1 MISSNTNS
9 INDIINYIDNS
20 LLNLEKLKKDLS
32 NNNQQNNI
40 IQFLNIL
47 SFDLQNIINLLKNF
61 NQNETVNNE
70 KINNLQNQIY
80 CFENEL
86 LYSNNKIRELNY
98 LICDKECTIHELLNQ
113 KNNFCTCNCN
123 CPYCNSNINN
133 HDLST
138 KSTFYNKKTNTIN
151 LSYDCNN
158 LMNSQNIPKKKNLSF
173 DCGNDIL
180 EKTSNILNIKSNR
193 NYVESLTNRN
203 FSLTPNVQNNQKIEF
218 NTAKLK
224 DNLRFHNSY
233 DNFNKINLNDD
244 KNNNEII
251 NNTLNNEN
259 NLNKDEKDLLN
270 KDNKNKTNMKC
281 FNKTKKDKNIKVEN
295 NKIIH
300 DIIPKNNYSF
310 NFKKMN
316 FNKKTK
322 SSSLP
327 KEDINK
333 INKKKKI
340 SPPKNNNLNT
350 INTKKKPNQKVEYK
364 FNLDEPESENN
375 PIKPIPQSINNMNKN
390 SFTNITKNIN
400 PNTIKKNYINDPNQL
415 NNNLYINENQIEMN
429 QELSNNKNNNNLKDK
444 INRIEN
450 IIQNALKDENTIN
463 KLKKKLGD
471 NFIEKITKEDVTEEY
486 LNKVENSLKEINLGK
501 DNKNNITY
509 NKYSNFKKNN
519 PTNLPKKKFKDPIVN
534 SLYNKQKL
542 KKEITDNKYHFK
554 EYPRSWI
561 SSKDYF
567 VNNNNQNGK
576 IEKSSLKIPN
586 FP

>member
-1 MISSNTNS
+1 MISSNSNS
-9 INDIINYIDNS
+9 INDIIICIDNS
-20 LLNLEKLKKDLS
+20 LVNLEKIKQDLS
-32 NNNQQNNI
+32 INNQQNNI
-40 IQFLNIL
+40 IQFLTNL
-47 SFDLQNIINLLKNF
+47 SYDLQNIINLLKCF
-61 NQNETVNNE
+61 NQKENMNNE

-113 KNNFCTCNCN
+113 KNNFCICNCN
-123 CPYCNSNINN
+123 CPYCNSNMNN

-180 EKTSNILNIKSNR
+180 EKTSNILKIKSNR

-203 FSLTPNVQNNQKIEF
+203 YSLTPNVQNNQKIEF

-310 NFKKMN
+310 NFKKMY

-429 QELSNNKNNNNLKDK
+429 QELLNDKNNNLKDK

-450 IIQNALKDENTIN
+450 IVQNALKDENTIN

-471 NFIEKITKEDVTEEY
+471 NFIEKITKEDVTEDY
-486 LNKVENSLKEINLGK
+486 LNKVENSINEINLEKG
-501 DNKNNITY
+501 KNNNFIY
-509 NKYSNFKKNN
+509 NQYSNLKKNKIN
-519 PTNLPKKKFKDPIVN
+519 LTNKKSKDPIVN
-534 SLYNKQKL
+534 SLNNKQKL

>member
-1 MISSNTNS
+1 MISSNSNS
-9 INDIINYIDNS
+9 INDIIICIDNS
-20 LLNLEKLKKDLS
+20 LVNLEKIKQDLS
-32 NNNQQNNI
+32 INNQQNNI
-40 IQFLNIL
+40 IQFLTNL
-47 SFDLQNIINLLKNF
+47 SYDLQNIINLLKCF
-61 NQNETVNNE
+61 NQKENMNNE

-86 LYSNNKIRELNY
+86 LNSNNKIRELNF

-113 KNNFCTCNCN
+113 KNNFCICNCN
-123 CPYCNSNINN
+123 CPYCNSNMNN
-133 HDLST
+133 HELST
-138 KSTFYNKKTNTIN
+138 KSTFYNKKNNNFN

-180 EKTSNILNIKSNR
+180 EKTSNILNINKTNR
-193 NYVESLTNRN
+193 NYFDSPLNRN
-203 FSLTPNVQNNQKIEF
+203 FSLTPSVQNIQKFDF
-218 NTAKLK
+218 NTPRIN

-233 DNFNKINLNDD
+233 DNFNKINLNQD
-244 KNNNEII
+244 KNNNETI
-251 NNTLNNEN
+251 NEN
-259 NLNKDEKDLLN
+259 KLDKDNKYKNEKDLN
-270 KDNKNKTNMKC
+270 KDNINKTNLKSS
-281 FNKTKKDKNIKVEN
+281 NKTKKDKNIKIEN

-310 NFKKMN
+310 NFQKMN
-316 FNKKTK
+316 LNKKTK

-333 INKKKKI
+333 LNKKKKI
-340 SPPKNNNLNT
+340 SPPKNSNSNT
-350 INTKKKPNQKVEYK
+350 INTKKKPNQKIEYK
-364 FNLDEPESENN
+364 FKLDEPEPEKN
-375 PIKPIPQSINNMNKN
+375 PKKPISQSSMNKN
-390 SFTNITKNIN
+390 SFTQITKNIN

-429 QELSNNKNNNNLKDK
+429 QELSNNQNKNNLKDK

-471 NFIEKITKEDVTEEY
+471 NFIEKITKEDVTEDY
-486 LNKVENSLKEINLGK
+486 LNKVENTIKEINLRK
-501 DNKNNITY
+501 DNKNNFTY
-509 NKYSNFKKNN
+509 NQYSNLKNN
-519 PTNLPKKKFKDPIVN
+519 NQTNFPKKKFKDPVVN

-542 KKEITDNKYHFK
+542 KKEITDNKYNFK